1 MVFPKKKGS
10 PDDEIID
17 ASPERHENVD
27 PNRPRNIAE
36 TKVWKESTGSA
47 KRAWSNYV
55 NMLGERFQML
65 PRFDQEQFITR
76 LSIIFTMGAT
86 IIIMVMFYSFL
97 PTAVRLLALPGALV
111 ASYLVGLKV
120 VTPIMISRYEQFLN
134 REY

>member
-10 PDDEIID
+10 ADEIID
-17 ASPERHENVD
+17 ASPDNPQPQNAD
-27 PNRPRNIAE
+27 SSRPRNIAE

-65 PRFDQEQFITR
+65 SRYDQELFITR
-76 LSIIFTMGAT
+76 LSIIFTMGAA

-97 PTAVRLLALPGALV
+97 PREVRLLALPASLV
-111 ASYLVGLKV
+111 VSYLAGIKI

-134 REY
+134 RE

>member
-17 ASPERHENVD
+17 ASPEAQGAD

-55 NMLGERFQML
+55 GMLGSRFQMM

-86 IIIMVMFYSFL
+86 IIVMVMFYSFL

-111 ASYLVGLKV
+111 ASYLVGLKI
-120 VTPIMISRYEQFLN
+120 VTPIMLSRYEQYLN